1 MNKSINLGKS
11 MDIIFIISAII
22 FNILVSILYIATKF
36 GNMEFV
42 QVIGIIVLFLIIPFT
57 ITLIGY
63 MKEKEEKKI
72 IISLIVILFYFFLEI
87 LLDYIL
93 IIPFRDI
100 LALHI
105 PYIIIFYAAD
115 FSMIGVTFDKN
126 KKMGYVVLATFFILL
141 GCLIYRF
148 MGWKMSMIL
157 IFKNDVVLANVR
169 I

>member
-11 MDIIFIISAII
+11 LDIIFIISSII
-22 FNILVSILYIATKF
+22 FNILVSGLYIATKL
-36 GNMEFV
+36 GNMELV
-42 QVIGIIVLFLIIPFT
+42 QVIGIIILFLIIPFT

-63 MKEKEEKKI
+63 VKEKEEKKI
-72 IISLIVILFYFFLEI
+72 IISLIIILFYFFLEI

-105 PYIIIFYAAD
+105 PYIIVFYAAD

-126 KKMGYVVLATFFILL
+126 KKMGFLVLITFGILI
-141 GCLIYRF
+141 GCLIYMY
-148 MGWKMSMIL
+148 MG
-157 IFKNDVVLANVR
+157 
-169 I
+169 